1 MARERDRPRP
11 ESPAPAGQVEPGN
24 PAEPA
29 PDEAA
34 DTPPFGFID
43 EDWAATIVGLGLL
56 LLALLGIVG
65 EGMVP

>member
-1 MARERDRPRP
+1 MARERERLRPD
-11 ESPAPAGQVEPGN
+11 SPAPAGRIEPAN
-24 PAEPA
+24 RAERA

-34 DTPPFGFID
+34 GTPPFGFID

-56 LLALLGIVG
+56 LLALLGIIG